1 MRFRLSRQAEQDLI
15 EIYIASVDTFGP
27 IQAEHYQ
34 DLLEQAFDLIAEFPL
49 VARERSEM
57 NPPARVHP
65 VSIRHGAEDWQSAD
79 PG

>member
-1 MRFRLSRQAEQDLI
+1 VR
-15 EIYIASVDTFGP
+15 
-27 IQAEHYQ
+27 YQ

-65 VSIRHGAEDWQSAD
+65 VKSHIVVYLIDDKGPLILRIRHGAEDWQSAD

>member
-1 MRFRLSRQAEQDLI
+1 
-15 EIYIASVDTFGP
+15 
-27 IQAEHYQ
+27 
-34 DLLEQAFDLIAEFPL
+34 L

-65 VSIRHGAEDWQSAD
+65 VKSHIVVYLIDDKGPLILRIRHGAEDWQSAD